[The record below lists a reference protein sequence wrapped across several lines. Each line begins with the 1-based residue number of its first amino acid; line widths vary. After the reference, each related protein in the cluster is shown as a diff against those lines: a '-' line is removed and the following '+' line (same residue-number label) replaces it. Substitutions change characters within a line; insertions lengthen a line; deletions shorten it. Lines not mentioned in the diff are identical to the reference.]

1 MRELARD
8 REERAFSR
16 PSGSPTLT
24 DLYLFF
30 PRRFED
36 DAQVAEGAVAQY
48 VEGNPPD
55 EVGKCIQQGMEM
67 AGRPT
72 ADSTIRK
79 GQRDPVMELAYTA
92 DR

>member
-1 MRELARD
+1 
-8 REERAFSR
+8 
-16 PSGSPTLT
+16 
-24 DLYLFF
+24 
-30 PRRFED
+30 
-36 DAQVAEGAVAQY
+36 VAQY